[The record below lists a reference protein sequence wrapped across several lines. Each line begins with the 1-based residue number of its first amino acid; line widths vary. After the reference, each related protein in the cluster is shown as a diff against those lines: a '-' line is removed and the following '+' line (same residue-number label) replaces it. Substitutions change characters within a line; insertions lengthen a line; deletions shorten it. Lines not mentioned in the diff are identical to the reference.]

1 MEREAGLEPATSSL
15 GSRLPQIGVLVEL
28 QDPGTFHGSS
38 LVAGAAVSQDSTA
51 EMVDAPVLGLSR

>member
-1 MEREAGLEPATSSL
+1 M
-15 GSRLPQIGVLVEL
+15 PQIGVLIEL
-28 QDPGTFHGSS
+28 QDPGTFRGSS